1 VSCRLHND
9 SYLSLKAETNCWRWG
24 ERAESVKSGFRKLLR
39 PKLLNNGPS
48 EFDLQFTRLRY
59 DGFLGP
65 PMIGEKRLF
74 GLIALVLGLVAGVL
88 ILLDVQAKQNINLLN
103 LIAGIGVL
111 YGSYL
116 IYRGKTSI
124 LFGWGKTRLGSV
136 INLAIGVLTLLIPGG
151 VGGIASVLAIVSG
164 ILGFLSA

>member
-1 VSCRLHND
+1 
-9 SYLSLKAETNCWRWG
+9 
-24 ERAESVKSGFRKLLR
+24 
-39 PKLLNNGPS
+39 
-48 EFDLQFTRLRY
+48 
-59 DGFLGP
+59 
-65 PMIGEKRLF
+65 MIGEKRIF
-74 GLIALVLGLVAGVL
+74 GIIALVLGLVAGVL
-88 ILLDVQAKQNINLLN
+88 ILLDIQANGNVNLVT

-124 LFGWGKTRLGSV
+124 LFGWGKTRLGAL

-151 VGGIASVLAIVSG
+151 VNGMASILAIVSG

>member
-1 VSCRLHND
+1 MV
-9 SYLSLKAETNCWRWG
+9 
-24 ERAESVKSGFRKLLR
+24 
-39 PKLLNNGPS
+39 
-48 EFDLQFTRLRY
+48 
-59 DGFLGP
+59 
-65 PMIGEKRLF
+65 GEKRLF

-103 LIAGIGVL
+103 VIAGIGVL

-124 LFGWGKTRLGSV
+124 LFGWGKTRLGSLV
-136 INLAIGVLTLLIPGG
+136 NLAIGVLTLLIPGG

>member
-1 VSCRLHND
+1 
-9 SYLSLKAETNCWRWG
+9 
-24 ERAESVKSGFRKLLR
+24 
-39 PKLLNNGPS
+39 
-48 EFDLQFTRLRY
+48 
-59 DGFLGP
+59 
-65 PMIGEKRLF
+65 MIGEKRIF

-88 ILLDVQAKQNINLLN
+88 MLLDVQANRNLNLVT

-124 LFGWGKTRLGSV
+124 LFGWGKTRLGAL

-151 VGGIASVLAIVSG
+151 VGGIASILAIVSG

>member
-1 VSCRLHND
+1 
-9 SYLSLKAETNCWRWG
+9 
-24 ERAESVKSGFRKLLR
+24 
-39 PKLLNNGPS
+39 
-48 EFDLQFTRLRY
+48 
-59 DGFLGP
+59 
-65 PMIGEKRLF
+65 MIGEKRLF

>member
-1 VSCRLHND
+1 
-9 SYLSLKAETNCWRWG
+9 
-24 ERAESVKSGFRKLLR
+24 
-39 PKLLNNGPS
+39 
-48 EFDLQFTRLRY
+48 
-59 DGFLGP
+59 
-65 PMIGEKRLF
+65 MIGEKRLF
-74 GLIALVLGLVAGVL
+74 GLIAFILGLVAGVL
-88 ILLDVQAKQNINLLN
+88 ILLNVQSKAGVDLIT

-124 LFGWGKTRLGSV
+124 LFGWGKTRLGAL

-151 VGGIASVLAIVSG
+151 VGGTPSILAILSG

>member
-1 VSCRLHND
+1 
-9 SYLSLKAETNCWRWG
+9 
-24 ERAESVKSGFRKLLR
+24 
-39 PKLLNNGPS
+39 
-48 EFDLQFTRLRY
+48 
-59 DGFLGP
+59 
-65 PMIGEKRLF
+65 MIGEKRIF
-74 GLIALVLGLVAGVL
+74 GILALVLGLVAGIL
-88 ILLDVQAKQNINLLN
+88 ILLDVQAKGNVNLVT

-124 LFGWGKTRLGSV
+124 LFGWGKTRLGAL

-151 VGGIASVLAIVSG
+151 VNGIASILAIVSG

>member
-1 VSCRLHND
+1 
-9 SYLSLKAETNCWRWG
+9 
-24 ERAESVKSGFRKLLR
+24 
-39 PKLLNNGPS
+39 
-48 EFDLQFTRLRY
+48 
-59 DGFLGP
+59 
-65 PMIGEKRLF
+65 MIGEQRLF
-74 GLIALVLGLVAGVL
+74 RLIALILGLVAGVL
-88 ILLDVQAKQNINLLN
+88 IRLDLQAKQNIELLN
-103 LIAGIGVL
+103 VIGGIGVL

-136 INLAIGVLTLLIPGG
+136 INVAIGVLTLLILGG

>member
-1 VSCRLHND
+1 MPHSADTSAGFITRREE
-9 SYLSLKAETNCWRWG
+9 LS
-24 ERAESVKSGFRKLLR
+24 S
-39 PKLLNNGPS
+39 
-48 EFDLQFTRLRY
+48 
-59 DGFLGP
+59 GP

-74 GLIALVLGLVAGVL
+74 GLLALVLGLVAGVL
-88 ILLDVQAKQNINLLN
+88 ILLDVQAKQNLNLVD

-124 LFGWGKTRLGSV
+124 LFGWGKTRLGSL

-151 VGGIASVLAIVSG
+151 IGGIASILATVSG
-164 ILGFLSA
+164 IVGFLSA

>member
-1 VSCRLHND
+1 
-9 SYLSLKAETNCWRWG
+9 
-24 ERAESVKSGFRKLLR
+24 
-39 PKLLNNGPS
+39 
-48 EFDLQFTRLRY
+48 
-59 DGFLGP
+59 
-65 PMIGEKRLF
+65 MIGEKRLF
-74 GLIALVLGLVAGVL
+74 GLIALILGLVAGAL
-88 ILLDVQAKQNINLLN
+88 ILLDLQAKQNIDLLN
-103 LIAGIGVL
+103 VIAGIGVL

>member
-1 VSCRLHND
+1 
-9 SYLSLKAETNCWRWG
+9 
-24 ERAESVKSGFRKLLR
+24 
-39 PKLLNNGPS
+39 
-48 EFDLQFTRLRY
+48 
-59 DGFLGP
+59 
-65 PMIGEKRLF
+65 MIGEKRIF
-74 GLIALVLGLVAGVL
+74 GIIAFVLGLVAGIL
-88 ILLDVQAKQNINLLN
+88 ILLDVQANQNVNLVT

-124 LFGWGKTRLGSV
+124 LFGWGKTRLGAL

-151 VGGIASVLAIVSG
+151 VNGIASILAIVSG

>member
-1 VSCRLHND
+1 
-9 SYLSLKAETNCWRWG
+9 
-24 ERAESVKSGFRKLLR
+24 
-39 PKLLNNGPS
+39 
-48 EFDLQFTRLRY
+48 
-59 DGFLGP
+59 
-65 PMIGEKRLF
+65 MIGEKRLF
-74 GLIALVLGLVAGVL
+74 GLIALILGLVAGVL
-88 ILLDVQAKQNINLLN
+88 ILLDLQAKQNIDLLN
-103 LIAGIGVL
+103 VIAGIGVL

>member
-1 VSCRLHND
+1 
-9 SYLSLKAETNCWRWG
+9 
-24 ERAESVKSGFRKLLR
+24 
-39 PKLLNNGPS
+39 
-48 EFDLQFTRLRY
+48 
-59 DGFLGP
+59 
-65 PMIGEKRLF
+65 MIGEKRLF
-74 GLIALVLGLVAGVL
+74 GLIALILGLVAGVL
-88 ILLDVQAKQNINLLN
+88 ILLDLQAKQNIDLLN
-103 LIAGIGVL
+103 VIAGIGVL

-136 INLAIGVLTLLIPGG
+136 INLAIGVLTLLMRGG

>member
-1 VSCRLHND
+1 
-9 SYLSLKAETNCWRWG
+9 
-24 ERAESVKSGFRKLLR
+24 
-39 PKLLNNGPS
+39 
-48 EFDLQFTRLRY
+48 
-59 DGFLGP
+59 
-65 PMIGEKRLF
+65 MIGEKRLF

-88 ILLDVQAKQNINLLN
+88 ILLDVQAKQNIDLLN
-103 LIAGIGVL
+103 VIAGIGVL

>member
-1 VSCRLHND
+1 
-9 SYLSLKAETNCWRWG
+9 
-24 ERAESVKSGFRKLLR
+24 
-39 PKLLNNGPS
+39 
-48 EFDLQFTRLRY
+48 
-59 DGFLGP
+59 
-65 PMIGEKRLF
+65 MIGEKRIF
-74 GLIALVLGLVAGVL
+74 GIIALVLGLVAGIL
-88 ILLDVQAKQNINLLN
+88 ILLDVQAKGNVNLVT

-124 LFGWGKTRLGSV
+124 LFGWGKTRLGAL

-151 VGGIASVLAIVSG
+151 VNGIASILAIVSG

>member
-1 VSCRLHND
+1 
-9 SYLSLKAETNCWRWG
+9 
-24 ERAESVKSGFRKLLR
+24 
-39 PKLLNNGPS
+39 
-48 EFDLQFTRLRY
+48 
-59 DGFLGP
+59 
-65 PMIGEKRLF
+65 MIGEKRIF
-74 GLIALVLGLVAGVL
+74 GIIALVLGLVAGIL
-88 ILLDVQAKQNINLLN
+88 ILLDVQAKGNVNLVT

-124 LFGWGKTRLGSV
+124 LFGWGKTRLGAL

-151 VGGIASVLAIVSG
+151 VNGMASILAIVSG

>member
-1 VSCRLHND
+1 MV
-9 SYLSLKAETNCWRWG
+9 
-24 ERAESVKSGFRKLLR
+24 
-39 PKLLNNGPS
+39 
-48 EFDLQFTRLRY
+48 
-59 DGFLGP
+59 
-65 PMIGEKRLF
+65 GEKRLF

-103 LIAGIGVL
+103 VIAGIGVL

-124 LFGWGKTRLGSV
+124 LFGWGKTRLGSLV
-136 INLAIGVLTLLIPGG
+136 NLAIGVLTLLIPGG
-151 VGGIASVLAIVSG
+151 VGGIPSVLAIVSG